1 LGIKRTSWLLIRPF
15 AWQFFNHCSAKRII
29 DQRFR
34 QVLIGRFVINAIR
47 TMMTPLAE
55 IDANFLTSRERKL
68 CVWPT
73 GMLVEV

>member
-1 LGIKRTSWLLIRPF
+1 
-15 AWQFFNHCSAKRII
+15 
-29 DQRFR
+29 
-34 QVLIGRFVINAIR
+34 
-47 TMMTPLAE
+47 MTPLAE